1 MIQQSQIENTINQIV
16 KGYKPQKIIMY
27 GSCAKGDK
35 AINIGSDLDLIMIK
49 NTDEEFLERIDKVLD
64 CCQEPIGVEPL
75 VYTEEE
81 IKKMLDEG
89 NDFLETALSEGVVMY
104 GE

>member
-1 MIQQSQIENTINQIV
+1 MIHQKEIKNTIDQIV

-27 GSCAKGDK
+27 GSCAKGEK
-35 AINIGSDLDLIMIK
+35 AMNIGSDLDLIIIK
-49 NTDEEFLERIDKVLD
+49 DTEEEFLERIDKVLD
-64 CCQEPIGVEPL
+64 CCKEPIGVEVL

-81 IKKMLDEG
+81 IKKMLEEG
-89 NDFLETALSEGVVMY
+89 NDFLETALSEGVVLY